1 MGHTVTAT
9 VTPARL
15 RPGQW
20 QAGLETSLLD
30 LICPMILSMHIW
42 NLGTPKIHI

>member
-30 LICPMILSMHIW
+30 SPMILSMHIW
-42 NLGTPKIHI
+42 NLDTPKIHI